1 MLMQELGRIIQE
13 DPNLCAMAM
22 ADKRKYIISK
32 WNASHS
38 EPIDEDAVALFLCD
52 ENRGNLTDEQR
63 AFAKERCAEFEFCNQ
78 VTAFRLFQ
86 CGEMMRQ
93 HLVNDACPARR
104 NPSGFSSRS
113 APSPA
118 AEESPFAAACEALCA
133 LLAGRVESLPHRGI
147 WSGFGPISGQALG
160 RRPRRDEE
168 QEKALALL
176 WRLGGHFR
184 PQCGR
189 FQGAKLALFR
199 PTQFEIDAVFS
210 QKPPESPR

>member
-1 MLMQELGRIIQE
+1 MQELGHMIKE

-78 VTAFRLFQ
+78 VTAYRLLQ

-93 HLVNDACPARR
+93 HLVSGPAEYCRI
-104 NPSGFSSRS
+104 F
-113 APSPA
+113 
-118 AEESPFAAACEALCA
+118 
-133 LLAGRVESLPHRGI
+133 LPQCTVPRGRGI
-147 WSGFGPISGQALG
+147 PLCSGL
-160 RRPRRDEE
+160 
-168 QEKALALL
+168 
-176 WRLGGHFR
+176 
-184 PQCGR
+184 
-189 FQGAKLALFR
+189 
-199 PTQFEIDAVFS
+199 
-210 QKPPESPR
+210 